1 MPTLNFKGK
10 PFVVATTQVNVIT
23 DCVSD
28 GKPSFV

>member
-10 PFVVATTQVNVIT
+10 TFAVATTQVDVIK

-28 GKPSFV
+28 GKPLFV